1 MGPPTAQWEVGLP
14 DVFPVVED
22 NALVVSAPAAIQ
34 RGALYREDQLL
45 VGAGH
50 SDRRPVA
57 C

>member
-1 MGPPTAQWEVGLP
+1 MGPPAAQWEVGPP

-22 NALVVSAPAAIQ
+22 DALVVSAPAAIQ
-34 RGALYREDQLL
+34 HGALYWEDQLL